1 MGLVFDMIARH
12 CWDIQMD
19 TCHWQ
24 KEAKAGKLK
33 LLMERGRVGASDRCS
48 QASAHSNQHR
58 LLGPPQRVSEP
69 AELGQGWELTFP
81 SQVTLLPLVRAPYFE
96 NHTVDSKL

>member
-33 LLMERGRVGASDRCS
+33 LLMERGELVPQTGVL
-48 QASAHSNQHR
+48 R
-58 LLGPPQRVSEP
+58 LQLTPTSTDCWVHPQRVSEP
-69 AELGQGWELTFP
+69 AELGQGWELMLP
-81 SQVTLLPLVRAPYFE
+81 SQVTLLPLVSTPYFE
-96 NHTVDSKL
+96 NHTLDSKL